1 MSMMEWFNVIA
12 GINIEIFNGLL
23 INIFSRKIQRDI

>member
-1 MSMMEWFNVIA
+1 MMECFNVIA
-12 GINIEIFNGLL
+12 DINIEIFNGLL